1 MTESIQP
8 LVAHRATRPLQG
20 EAALP
25 GDKSIS
31 HRALLLGALAEGTTR
46 VSGLLEGED
55 VLASAQALA
64 ALGVPTRRLAPGKWE
79 VAGGGL
85 GALAEPARPIDCGN
99 AGTLARLITGIL
111 AANPL
116 TVTLT
121 GDASLSSRPMER
133 VFAPMRD
140 VGAEILCRDGG
151 RLPATIRGTRRPL
164 PIDWTLPVP
173 SAQVKSAILLA
184 ALHGP
189 GETTVSEPVA
199 TRDHT
204 ERMLHRMG
212 AAIESETTL
221 DGARHHAVIGGSDLS
236 PLRFAVPRD
245 PSSAALVAAAA
256 LMVEGSSIRLPSVC
270 INPSRIG
277 FFDTIAEMGAD
288 VSYENRR
295 KEAGEPVADLRVRQ
309 APLTSVRV
317 PAKRAPSMI
326 DEYPALAA
334 LAAFAEGETVMEG
347 VQELRTKETDRVAA
361 MADGLAACGVRVQA
375 DADRL
380 TVRGCGCPEGGATV
394 RARGD
399 HRIAMAFLALG
410 QGARTPVHVD
420 DARAIGTSFPGF
432 SELLVSLG
440 GRIEPA
446 RDGSLK

>member
-1 MTESIQP
+1 MTKSEEP
-8 LVAHRATRPLQG
+8 LTAYPATVPLQG
-20 EAALP
+20 EAAVP

-55 VLASAQALA
+55 VLATTRSLA
-64 ALGVPTRRLAPGKWE
+64 ALGVPVSRLAPGKWE

-85 GALAEPARPIDCGN
+85 GALVEPEQPVDCGN
-99 AGTLARLITGIL
+99 AGTLARLLTGIL

-116 TVTLT
+116 TATIT

-133 VFAPMRD
+133 VFTPMRNL
-140 VGAEILCRDGG
+140 GAEILCRDGG
-151 RLPATIRGTRRPL
+151 RLPAMIRGTRRPL

-189 GETTVSEPVA
+189 GETTVCEPVA

-204 ERMLHRMG
+204 ERMLLRMG
-212 AAIESETTL
+212 ATIESETMP
-221 DGARHHAVIGGSDLS
+221 DGTRRHAVIGGSDLS

-256 LMVEGSSIRLPSVC
+256 LMVEGSSILLPSIC

-277 FFDTIAEMGAD
+277 FFHTVAEMGAD
-288 VSYENRR
+288 VTYENRR
-295 KEAGEPVADLRVRQ
+295 EEAGEPVADLRIRQ
-309 APLTSVRV
+309 APLTGVRV
-317 PAKRAPSMI
+317 PASRAPSMI

-334 LAAFAEGETVMEG
+334 LAVFAEGETAMEG
-347 VQELRTKETDRVAA
+347 VEELRTKETDRVAA

-380 TVRGCGCPEGGATV
+380 SVRGCGCPEGGATI

-410 QGARTPVHVD
+410 QGARAPVHVD
-420 DARAIGTSFPGF
+420 DARAIRTSFPGF

-440 GRIEPA
+440 GRIESA
-446 RDGSLK
+446 RSGSLP